1 MLEDFLPAV
10 QIGWHRLGMHWKEAW
25 LQSRNLINKGN
36 TEPRPFP
43 SANSTHYIVFFCI
56 LQFVFLNKTI
66 FCTCVFCCL
75 VCVYV
80 MCTCT
85 QNPCFPVS
93 SAFVWEYGCLVC
105 PQTWGI
111 LRGRCWSDYSRVK
124 AKKLLGVKDYWDIEN
139 GNYREEFSL

>member
-1 MLEDFLPAV
+1 MLEDFLSAV

-25 LQSRNLINKGN
+25 LQSKNLINKGN

-75 VCVYV
+75 VCVCDVHMYPKSLF
-80 MCTCT
+80 
-85 QNPCFPVS
+85 PCLFCLCLRIWLSCVS
-93 SAFVWEYGCLVC
+93 SNMRDAQRKMLVRLQQGKGQKTAWC
-105 PQTWGI
+105 KGL
-111 LRGRCWSDYSRVK
+111 LRHWK
-124 AKKLLGVKDYWDIEN
+124 W
-139 GNYREEFSL
+139 